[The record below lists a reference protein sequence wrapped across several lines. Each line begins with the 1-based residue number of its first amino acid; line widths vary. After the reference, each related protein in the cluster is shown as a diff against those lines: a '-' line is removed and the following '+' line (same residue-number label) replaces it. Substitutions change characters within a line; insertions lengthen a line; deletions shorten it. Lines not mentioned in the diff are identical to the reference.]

1 MLIFALSPSLP
12 SHLYTMNTKNENAF
26 TATSSYEYQLQA
38 SGGSGSYYWL
48 SRNTTIAS
56 VNSQGIIK
64 TTATR
69 VGHTSILVSDM
80 RNIDIQSKSIV
91 YVLEPIDL
99 SIQACPV
106 ETQVGNKLYLN
117 VQMNA
122 ELSNPEMLAWPSSH
136 DRVMP
141 INDCSRLQFD
151 VSIQDESVFRLVAVQ
166 SPQIMASI
174 SKVFFANSLAVN
186 EYKIKK
192 N

>member
-1 MLIFALSPSLP
+1 MLIFALSPSVP

-26 TATSSYEYQLQA
+26 TTTSSYEYQLQA
-38 SGGSGSYYWL
+38 SGGSGAYYWQ
-48 SRNTTIAS
+48 SRNTSIAS
-56 VNSQGIIK
+56 VNSQGVIK

-122 ELSNPEMLAWPSSH
+122 ELSNPEMLSWSTSQ

-141 INDCSRLQFD
+141 INDCSRLHFD
-151 VSIQDESVFRLVAVQ
+151 VSIQDESVFRFVAVQ
-166 SPQIMASI
+166 SPQIMAGI
-174 SKVFFANSLAVN
+174 SKVC
-186 EYKIKK
+186 
-192 N
+192 